1 MKLFTNMPIGRRLAL
16 GFGTAVTFVVLV
28 SLLGAWNFHSL
39 SQANQEMMAS
49 PLVKERL
56 INDWYRNISN
66 DVTRTMAVAQSADSS
81 LVQVFAVEA
90 QAATEESTALQ
101 QEIEPMLVADYEFEI
116 FRRVV
121 QHRDLYEDA
130 RNRITA
136 AEQSGNDYEARVIFN
151 NDLAPAAHQYQSAVN
166 ELLISQQVYMDRV
179 AAGFVE
185 TSQQSQILLIGSS
198 LLVAVLC
205 AFFSWRLTR
214 GITLP
219 LAQAVEAAQRIA
231 KGDLT
236 GNINASST
244 DETGV
249 LLATLADMNNNL
261 NKLVGSVRNGAE
273 SIASASS
280 QIAAGNTDLS
290 SRTEEQAASLT
301 ETASAMEELT
311 NTIRQ
316 TAENANQANQLA
328 SSTSHI
334 AQQGGQATQQVT
346 QTMASISESAE
357 KIVNIIGVIDSIAF
371 QTNILALNAAVEAAR
386 AGEQGRGF
394 AVVASEVRSLAQRS
408 ATSAREIKDL
418 IDDAVNKI
426 QDGAKLVDDA
436 STTINEVV
444 SSVQQASHLVSE
456 ISIASDEQS
465 VGIEQIN
472 RAVLQMDEVT
482 RQNAAL
488 VEEAAAATVSLEDQA
503 QELSR
508 TVQVFRVKQ
517 EQYAITA

>member
-81 LVQVFAVEA
+81 LVQIFAVEA

-101 QEIEPMLVADYEFEI
+101 QKIEPMLVADYEFEI

-249 LLATLADMNNNL
+249 ALATLADRNNNR

-316 TAENANQANQLA
+316 T
-328 SSTSHI
+328 
-334 AQQGGQATQQVT
+334 
-346 QTMASISESAE
+346 
-357 KIVNIIGVIDSIAF
+357 
-371 QTNILALNAAVEAAR
+371 
-386 AGEQGRGF
+386 
-394 AVVASEVRSLAQRS
+394 
-408 ATSAREIKDL
+408 
-418 IDDAVNKI
+418 
-426 QDGAKLVDDA
+426 
-436 STTINEVV
+436 
-444 SSVQQASHLVSE
+444 
-456 ISIASDEQS
+456 
-465 VGIEQIN
+465 
-472 RAVLQMDEVT
+472 
-482 RQNAAL
+482 
-488 VEEAAAATVSLEDQA
+488 
-503 QELSR
+503 
-508 TVQVFRVKQ
+508 
-517 EQYAITA
+517 